1 MRHLTISEQ
10 RPRSKEYAIA
20 QGLAHG
26 GVASELF
33 MPPDMFEEVLKITME
48 EWRVSGCHAAWIA
61 AGEEAARAAYRPYS
75 RCCGPRL
82 VSLCAMSS
90 SLKSCRII
98 SDLDIYRTAKLLID
112 RHGAMP

>member
-1 MRHLTISEQ
+1 MRYLTISEQ

-33 MPPDMFEEVLKITME
+33 MPPDMFEEVLEITME

-61 AGEEAARAAYRPYS
+61 AGEEAARAAYRSLTQDPAVPAWTASTQS
-75 RCCGPRL
+75 RHHP
-82 VSLCAMSS
+82 
-90 SLKSCRII
+90 
-98 SDLDIYRTAKLLID
+98 
-112 RHGAMP
+112 